1 MFDTGTQADPLQALG
16 DPGCDCPRQRLDAV
30 NRAIAAITAGGGPVP
45 TELSGHARILEA
57 EILEGRFDNVP
68 V

>member
-1 MFDTGTQADPLQALG
+1 MFDTVTHGDPAAALG
-16 DPGCDCPRQRLDAV
+16 DLASGCPEQRLAAV
-30 NRAIAAITAGGGPVP
+30 NRAIAAIVAGGGPVP
-45 TELSGHARILEA
+45 ADLRGHARILEA

>member
-1 MFDTGTQADPLQALG
+1 MAESRPEVRD
-16 DPGCDCPRQRLDAV
+16 RL
-30 NRAIAAITAGGGPVP
+30 AIIAGGGPVP
-45 TELSGHARILEA
+45 ADLRGHARILEA

>member
-1 MFDTGTQADPLQALG
+1 MFDTGTQADPRQALG
-16 DPGCDCPRQRLDAV
+16 DLAYGCPQQRLAAV

-45 TELSGHARILEA
+45 TELRGHARILEA
-57 EILEGRFDNVP
+57 EVLEGWFDNVP